1 MDWQHEVW
9 AEALWVEQHKGDDGP
24 AFIGEQVARLALAN
38 DLDGVARWKRIAAA
52 YDELRAGRPQ

>member
-24 AFIGEQVARLALAN
+24 TFIAAQVTSLALEN
-38 DLDGVARWKRIAAA
+38 DHDGVARWRRIAEA